1 MSCDLTLI
9 LIIQLCSLFQ
19 LIGMSVLFG
28 ITFIGAILLSTWP
41 ICADSCCLACCKRDI
56 EVHELI
62 LEAGEDIVSKTMK
75 EEQQSKLSANVKKYI
90 DQGKWVNCLD
100 VVEEFIDTIGR
111 DEVSQTVSLLFY
123 RMTCEVKILNIY
135 FVLYHSSAV
144 VGQRCLASAGI
155 LK

>member
-1 MSCDLTLI
+1 
-9 LIIQLCSLFQ
+9 
-19 LIGMSVLFG
+19 MSVLFG

-123 RMTCEVKILNIY
+123 RMTCEVKSEYLFCTLPQFSRGGSKMFGLCRDPEVTVNIVCLN
-135 FVLYHSSAV
+135 FNVWS
-144 VGQRCLASAGI
+144 
-155 LK
+155 